1 MRYKELTLRTK
12 RIILAIFLGIILYA
26 LIFIGAWLDDN
37 VFILNLSPFWTFILF
52 GSYFLWVLLFY
63 IISGWRKSE
72 EYLKRVEKWDLPIRQ
87 VLVILLLWIVFLGL
101 YYLRPSNK
109 FTLVYACCFSV
120 VFLSGAYL
128 RNLYR
133 KELKL

>member
-120 VFLSGAYL
+120 VILSGAYL